1 MTARMASFRWGV
13 IGAGDIVRK
22 RVAAALRDAPGS
34 ELLAVSRA
42 RTELA
47 VAFAADDGAAR
58 WHAAWQDLLADGDVD
73 GVYIATPVN
82 LHAEQTIAA
91 AEAGKHVLC
100 EKPMAMNA
108 VECDRM
114 VAACRA
120 SGVKLGIAYYRH
132 FYPAV
137 ARIKEIL
144 ASGEIGR
151 PVVAQINA
159 FERFDPMP
167 DDPRY
172 WFVKAA
178 QAGGGPM
185 MDFGCHRLEV
195 LLNLFGR
202 VHSVSGAT
210 AKVVFD
216 REVEDTAVAT
226 LCFDQGPCATVTVT
240 HGAAEPQD
248 TLDLFATEGSIH
260 MAKLNAGVMRISTA
274 AGGREETHAPAA
286 NLHLPLIEDF
296 VRAVSTGREPS
307 VTGEIGRSVAALED
321 AIYSQR
327 PVPFAGR
334 ESAR

>member
-1 MTARMASFRWGV
+1 MATRMASFRWGL

-22 RVAAALRDAPGS
+22 RVAAALRETPGN
-34 ELLAVSRA
+34 ELLAVCRGRA
-42 RTELA
+42 ELA
-47 VAFAADDGAAR
+47 QAFAADVGAAR
-58 WHAAWQDLLADGDVD
+58 WHATWRDLLADREVD

-114 VAACRA
+114 VAASRA
-120 SGVKLGIAYYRH
+120 SGVKLGVAYYRH

-137 ARIKEIL
+137 IRIGEIL

-159 FERFDPMP
+159 FERFDPVP
-167 DDPRY
+167 GDPRH
-172 WFVKAA
+172 WFVTAA

-202 VHSVSGAT
+202 VERVTGET

-216 REVEDTAVAT
+216 REVEDTAVAM
-226 LCFDQGPCATVTVT
+226 LRFEHGPCATVTVT
-240 HGAAEPQD
+240 HGAAEARD
-248 TLDLFATEGSIH
+248 TLDIFATEGSIH
-260 MAKLNAGVMRISTA
+260 VARLNAGDMRITGTA
-274 AGGREETHAPAA
+274 GARQETHAPAA
-286 NLHLPLIEDF
+286 NLHAPLIEDF
-296 VRAVSTGREPS
+296 VRAVAMDREPS
-307 VTGEIGRSVAALED
+307 VTGEIGRRVAALED
-321 AIYSQR
+321 AIYSRR
-327 PVPFAGR
+327 PVQLVPSG
-334 ESAR
+334 